1 MDTQP
6 QSNWF
11 GSASCPFQNQPG
23 PWGFHYSS
31 GTYVILSRAADRVK
45 VRLSGAVMMIAVL
58 MVSAAFGLLYMV
70 VGAEE
75 RHLQEVAKPRRRQ

>member
-1 MDTQP
+1 
-6 QSNWF
+6 
-11 GSASCPFQNQPG
+11 
-23 PWGFHYSS
+23 
-31 GTYVILSRAADRVK
+31 LSRATDRVK